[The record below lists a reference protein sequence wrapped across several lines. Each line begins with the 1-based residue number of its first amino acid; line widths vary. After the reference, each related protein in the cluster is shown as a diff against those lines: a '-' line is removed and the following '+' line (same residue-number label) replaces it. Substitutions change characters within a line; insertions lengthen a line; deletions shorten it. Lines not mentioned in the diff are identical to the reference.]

1 MLRGK
6 RLKKGDTIGI
16 VAPANYTTEDKI
28 ERAVKNIES
37 KGYKVKVGKGCRE
50 KWFTFAGKD
59 EVRAKDIMD
68 FFKDDEINAILCLR
82 GGFGSIRLLEYLDFD
97 EIKKNPKIFIGF
109 SDITTL
115 HSAFQKKSN
124 LITFHGPMAAS
135 NFSDEI
141 LDEISWNGLFTFLE
155 NIENEMEIKNPQN
168 EPLKKLV
175 GGRGIGRS
183 IGGNLVTFVSNM
195 GTDYD
200 VEYEDTILFIE
211 EIGEPAYKIDRALT
225 QLINSKGFRG
235 IKGIILGDFNDC
247 GGENENAYSLME
259 LFEERLKKLG
269 IPVIYNFKSGHCWPM
284 MTLPMGAKIAIDA
297 DEGSIKIL
305 EEVVKGEN

>member
-1 MLRGK
+1 MRGK
-6 RLKKGDTIGI
+6 RLKKGDMIGI
-16 VAPANYTTEDKI
+16 VAPANYTAEDKI
-28 ERAVKNIES
+28 ERAVKNIEG
-37 KGYKVKVGKGCRE
+37 KGYRVKLGEGCRE
-50 KWFTFAGKD
+50 RWFTFAGRD
-59 EVRAKDIMD
+59 EVRARDIME
-68 FFKDDEINAILCLR
+68 FFKDEEVDAILCLR
-82 GGFGSIRLLEYLDFD
+82 GGFGSIRLLEYLDFE
-97 EIKKNPKIFIGF
+97 EIKRNPKIFVGF

-115 HSAFQKKSN
+115 HSAFQKKSD

-141 LDEISWNGLFTFLE
+141 LDEVSWEGLFKLLE
-155 NIENEMEIKNPQN
+155 NSEIESEIKNPEG

-175 GGRGIGRS
+175 GGKATGRS

-195 GTDYD
+195 GTEYD

-225 QLINSKGFRG
+225 QLINSKGFKG
-235 IKGIILGDFNDC
+235 IKGIILGDFNNC

-259 LFEERLKKLG
+259 LFEERLGNLG

-305 EEVVKGEN
+305 EKIVE

>member
-1 MLRGK
+1 MRGK
-6 RLKKGDTIGI
+6 RLKKGDMIGI

-28 ERAVKNIES
+28 ERAVKNIEG
-37 KGYKVKVGKGCRE
+37 KGYRVKLGEGCRE
-50 KWFTFAGKD
+50 RWFTFAGRD
-59 EVRAKDIMD
+59 EVRARDIME
-68 FFKDDEINAILCLR
+68 FFKDEEVDAILCLR
-82 GGFGSIRLLEYLDFD
+82 GGFGSIRLLEYLDFE
-97 EIKKNPKIFIGF
+97 EIKRNPKIFVGF

-115 HSAFQKKSN
+115 HSAFQKKSD

-135 NFSDEI
+135 NFFFFL
-141 LDEISWNGLFTFLE
+141 LDKVSWEGLFKLLE
-155 NIENEMEIKNPQN
+155 NSEIESEIKNPEG

-175 GGRGIGRS
+175 GGKATGRS

-195 GTDYD
+195 GTEYD

-225 QLINSKGFRG
+225 QLINSKGFKG
-235 IKGIILGDFNDC
+235 IKGIILGDFNNC

-259 LFEERLKKLG
+259 LFEERLGNLG

-305 EEVVKGEN
+305 EKIVE